1 MLSEDCA
8 EKLRGLI
15 KAEVFVKAKIDR
27 FETLFQGHTVKKCTC
42 TSCADGDR
50 IGRIVDRL
58 YDMSGSRNIHTLT
71 THGGVLPILP
81 NSPLLVV
88 DNVSNEIVDYELLKI
103 KKAQTKLDKGKIHL
117 SLMHFPCG
125 AAKEVGLSVEQ
136 QCQLYYTAV
145 EYNLKQLGMERGN
158 FFLPVHIEWRK
169 ESTDVTLEEELYIF
183 KKTAWVTYCEAHEIP
198 PTLDVEAFN
207 LERFGKTTSGRRK
220 RESAS

>member
-1 MLSEDCA
+1 MLSEECA
-8 EKLRGLI
+8 QKLQKLI
-15 KAEVFVKAKIDR
+15 EAGVFVRARVDR

-58 YDMSGSRNIHTLT
+58 YDMSGTRNIHTLT

-88 DNVSNEIVDYELLKI
+88 DNVSNQIVDYELLKI

-125 AAKEVGLSVEQ
+125 AAKEVGLSVEE

-145 EYNLKQLGMERGN
+145 EYNLKQLEMERGN

-169 ESTDVTLEEELYIF
+169 EAADGTLVEELYIF
-183 KKTAWVTYCEAHEIP
+183 KKTAWVSYCETCGIT

-207 LERFGKTTSGRRK
+207 MARFGKT
-220 RESAS
+220 ASSIA

>member
-1 MLSEDCA
+1 MRCIIAYGRWFYFNNKKQEQNMLSEDCA
-8 EKLRGLI
+8 RKLRTLI
-15 KAEVFVKAKIDR
+15 EAEVFVRARADR

-81 NSPLLVV
+81 DSPLLVV
-88 DNVSNEIVDYELLKI
+88 DNFSNEIVAYELCKI

-125 AAKEVGLSVEQ
+125 AAKEVGLSVEE

-145 EYNLKQLGMERGN
+145 EFNLK
-158 FFLPVHIEWRK
+158 FLAGYSP
-169 ESTDVTLEEELYIF
+169 
-183 KKTAWVTYCEAHEIP
+183 
-198 PTLDVEAFN
+198 
-207 LERFGKTTSGRRK
+207 
-220 RESAS
+220 